1 MDRKG
6 SAEVGATWRPKTAPS
21 WDPELSSA
29 PYTSGSSFNPH
40 TELRKRA
47 EVTPSSTFKQA
58 GKRKPRAI
66 TELAQGNRC
75 APYRGQGLTQSPHC
89 SNCPNACPLAW
100 GFHMPALVRFILVKI
115 CLSVFSWVLTTSP
128 ITQVWIRGWLH
139 MCSLISS
146 KYQKL
151 NGDENPQIFKYHFPD
166 LMRNYFP

>member
-6 SAEVGATWRPKTAPS
+6 SAKVGANWRSKNSSFLRS
-21 WDPELSSA
+21 WTILS
-29 PYTSGSSFNPH
+29 PLHIRSSFNPH

-75 APYRGQGLTQSPHC
+75 AQYWGQDLTQSPHC

-100 GFHMPALVRFILVKI
+100 GFHMPALVHFIPFKI

-128 ITQVWIRGWLH
+128 ITQERIRGWLH
-139 MCSLISS
+139 ICSLFSS

-151 NGDENPQIFKYHFPD
+151 NGDESPQIFKHHFPD